1 MRRHPVKAAASSLTK
16 RPKTLL
22 GPNHV
27 HIGQAEGIAGPNNG
41 RQVSG
46 FVHLIRQHPQVGL
59 TGVEDLL
66 DSGEAFGSHK

>member
-1 MRRHPVKAAASSLTK
+1 MKAATGCLTK
-16 RPKTLL
+16 CPKTLL
-22 GPNHV
+22 GPDHV